1 MRAKTN
7 RAFIQWL
14 QAWAR
19 REGVDAETLMSL
31 MFLNALDVIDSTRT
45 FRKHLDLAEEVLP

>member
-1 MRAKTN
+1 
-7 RAFIQWL
+7 
-14 QAWAR
+14 
-19 REGVDAETLMSL
+19 